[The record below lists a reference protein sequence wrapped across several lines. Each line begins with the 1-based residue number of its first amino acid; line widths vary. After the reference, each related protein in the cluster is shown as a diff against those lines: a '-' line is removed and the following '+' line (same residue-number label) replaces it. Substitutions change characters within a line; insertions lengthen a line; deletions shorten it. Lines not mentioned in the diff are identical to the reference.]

1 MRIVHSPTFRDMR
14 LCVKSNSRRQNEDAD
29 VHVNAEL
36 VHVEIT
42 SVGGPV
48 AEFSPGYQPSCT
60 SRLLI
65 AYRPVIY
72 YFILY

>member
-48 AEFSPGYQPSCT
+48 AEF
-60 SRLLI
+60 
-65 AYRPVIY
+65 
-72 YFILY
+72 